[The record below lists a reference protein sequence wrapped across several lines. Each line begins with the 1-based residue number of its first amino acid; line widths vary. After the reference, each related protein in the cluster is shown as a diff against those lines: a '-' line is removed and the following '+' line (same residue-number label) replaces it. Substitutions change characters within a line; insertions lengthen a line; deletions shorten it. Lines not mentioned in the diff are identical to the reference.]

1 MAKRGTFGGSRFGSP
16 TYGKSGFNRG
26 FGRASFGRKGMELE
40 EGGITKDMMDFFK
53 SMQSG
58 NFGMKRS
65 KGGAQEPKPVAPGIA
80 YPGPIMGYP
89 QPVNPGPVA
98 TAAIS
103 PVGNKPGPAPK
114 PKAAPTGTPK
124 STPVKFR
131 PKLLKLGR

>member
-16 TYGKSGFNRG
+16 TYGKSGFKRG
-26 FGRASFGRKGMELE
+26 FGRASFGRRGMELE
-40 EGGITKDMMDFFK
+40 EGGITRDMMDFFK

-58 NFGMKRS
+58 NFGMKPD
-65 KGGAQEPKPVAPGIA
+65 KGGAQEQKPVRFGRLPEISYRQPIVPAP
-80 YPGPIMGYP
+80 
-89 QPVNPGPVA
+89 VVA
-98 TAAIS
+98 APAA
-103 PVGNKPGPAPK
+103 PKANKPGPAPK

>member
-16 TYGKSGFNRG
+16 TYGKSGFKRG
-26 FGRASFGRKGMELE
+26 FGRASFGRRGMELE
-40 EGGITKDMMDFFK
+40 ESGITKDMMDFFK

-58 NFGMKRS
+58 DFGMKRG
-65 KGGAQEPKPVAPGIA
+65 KGGAQEPKPVAPGIPHSGPGIKYPHKLSPAPVDIA
-80 YPGPIMGYP
+80 Y
-89 QPVNPGPVA
+89 
-98 TAAIS
+98 S